1 MGDNNGTYED
11 NKVNH
16 GFGVKV
22 VDIKDSNG
30 NEIYSSHFNA
40 KIKYIISNS
49 KNY

>member
-16 GFGVKV
+16 SCGVKV
-22 VDIKDSNG
+22 VDIKDSNE
-30 NEIYSSHFNA
+30 NEIYSSYFNA